1 MSNPSSTDAALSATA
16 SESCAPNVLLLL
28 KCSDLALRGQ
38 QQLCLLD
45 RQLHVLD
52 RGVLLAL
59 SLSFFRQG
67 CDAGVAPYIARLSRP
82 RQLRRARGIMH
93 PAACLALSLSLLP

>member
-1 MSNPSSTDAALSATA
+1 MLRFQLLPLNPALRMCS
-16 SESCAPNVLLLL
+16 LLL

-59 SLSFFRQG
+59 SLSLS
-67 CDAGVAPYIARLSRP
+67 ARLLTGCMELHASD
-82 RQLRRARGIMH
+82 
-93 PAACLALSLSLLP
+93 